1 MSQAA
6 LLSGGGGGNVT
17 FPITVPQGGTGQ
29 VNLPAH
35 TVLIGNGTD
44 PINTA
49 GPGASNSILMGQGA
63 GADPVFGTLI
73 AGSNITL
80 TPGATSITIS
90 ATGGSA
96 GNIVFTADSASTA
109 TTDSGTLNIFGDSI
123 SGSSVLGDGVK
134 TITVSNLSSSVT
146 QKGVLELA
154 TNAETLTG
162 TDTER
167 AVTPDDLKAKL
178 GVQTLNGV
186 PYGQG
191 TTAALSWTAQGAA
204 NTVLLGNG
212 GVPSFGAV
220 PNAALANSSVTLN
233 SGNNITVT
241 GGGPLSLG
249 GVASFNL
256 TGTTN
261 HAVQV
266 GNASNSLTSI
276 GVGTNGQV
284 LIGSTG
290 ADPQFNTITSSD
302 ASVTITGGAGT
313 LDLTVT
319 GGSTTILTI
328 TGDSGGP
335 LPPTLGNFNIL
346 GTSAQGISTAGAG
359 STLTLTVADA
369 TTIQKGV
376 SELATSAETIT
387 GTDTTR
393 TVTPAGLNAKLGI
406 QTNHGVMLGAG
417 TTSALGVTAVGS
429 TNQVL
434 LGNTGADPTW
444 GSVPNAALTNS
455 SITLNNGNNITITG
469 SPVSLG
475 GAATVNVSGTTDN
488 SLLMG
493 NASGSISSL
502 GVATNGQIPIGSTGA
517 DPVLAT
523 LTAGSGINIANGAGS
538 ITISATAGASV
549 LVASARNIST
559 TAVTTSAFCQKIST
573 TPTTV
578 NTASLISISYAPTD
592 ANNIL
597 EFDFSCPMGPQSIS
611 ACDIGVFLFQGST
624 VIAGHTYS
632 STSGNYLTATFK
644 FYKTAGTTSST
655 VYTVRW
661 ANANAANP
669 IYALCFSGTGTPL
682 YNATGRTSMVF
693 TLKEYTS

>member
-1 MSQAA
+1 MSQAFKFSG
-6 LLSGGGGGNVT
+6 SGGGNIT

-63 GADPVFGTLI
+63 GSDPVFGTLI
-73 AGSNITL
+73 AGSNITR

-90 ATGGSA
+90 ATSSGS
-96 GNIVFTADSASTA
+96 GSITFTDDAASTA
-109 TTDSGTLNIFGDSI
+109 TTNAGAINLFGDSA
-123 SGSSVLGDGVK
+123 SGSSVLGDGAQ
-134 TITVSNLSSSVT
+134 TITVSNLSATDS
-146 QKGVLELA
+146 QLGVVELA

-162 TDTER
+162 ISTSL
-167 AVTPDDLKAKL
+167 VIPPDDLKAKL
-178 GVQTLNGV
+178 GSQTLNGV
-186 PYGQG
+186 PFGQG
-191 TTAALSWTAQGAA
+191 QTAALSWTAQGAA

-220 PNAALANSSVTLN
+220 PNAALSNSSVTLN

-249 GVASFNL
+249 GVASFDL
-256 TGTTN
+256 SGTTN

-266 GNASNSLTSI
+266 GNASASLTSLAL
-276 GVGTNGQV
+276 GTNGQV

-290 ADPQFNTITSSD
+290 ADPQFGTITSSD
-302 ASVTITGGAGT
+302 GSITFTLGAGT
-313 LDLTVT
+313 LGMKVT
-319 GGSTTILTI
+319 AGSTTILTLTADDLI
-328 TGDSGGP
+328 ARS
-335 LPPTLGNFNIL
+335 PTAGNFNL
-346 GTSAQGISTAGAG
+346 FGTSAQGLSTSGSG
-359 STLTLTVADA
+359 STITFTNSDA
-369 TTIQKGV
+369 TTLQKGV
-376 SELATSAETIT
+376 VLLASNAESIA
-387 GTDTTR
+387 GTNTTKA
-393 TVTPAGLNAKLGI
+393 VTPDDLKAKLGL
-406 QTNHGVMLGAG
+406 QTLHGVMIGGA
-417 TTSALGVTAVGS
+417 TTGALSVTAVGS
-429 TNQVL
+429 TGQVL
-434 LGNTGADPTW
+434 LGQTGADPIW
-444 GSVPNAALTNS
+444 GAVPNSALQNS

-475 GAATVNVSGTTDN
+475 GAATVNVSGTTN
-488 SLLMG
+488 HSLLLG
-493 NASGSISSL
+493 NASGSISNL
-502 GVATNGQIPIGSTGA
+502 GVATNGQIPIGSTGS

-523 LTAGSGINIANGAGS
+523 LTAGTNISITNAAGS
-538 ITISATAGASV
+538 ITINATGGSSA

-573 TPTTV
+573 TPTTS
-578 NTASLISISYAPTD
+578 NTASLISITYSPTS
-592 ANNIL
+592 ASNIL

-624 VIAGHTYS
+624 VIAGHTFS
-632 STSGNYLTATFK
+632 SASGQYLTATFK

-682 YNATGRTSMVF
+682 YNATGNTSMVF